1 MAPLVRYT
9 GLSDRTVRTCLDRL
23 KTEGI
28 IRPCDPDI
36 VAARIKHADRRPK
49 GWDLDLTQIR
59 ADLTQTEVTTPDRQF
74 RGRPARAAAIACPDA
89 GEAPGGC
96 NPRTDGGTTRAATG
110 CSSCIRTIQETIP
123 GTAATTARA
132 RQTAPADGEA
142 AGGEP
147 ARDFFAALGS
157 GWRLTPAQQFKL
169 TPGRHDCPGRGDGRR
184 MRWRLSPERTPPA
197 YTAPT
202 RSWPLG
208 SHPVNCP
215 RRLCDRRGRPGAAS
229 ATRPPGCS
237 TSTATRR
244 APARAANRRHTR
256 RRTGRSR
263 RPSPPRSPSGA
274 EGQHGG
280 PHGLEARRP
289 ARAPGKTA
297 RRHRRPGP
305 SPHSPIMMIMDGE
318 RIPRHPPC
326 RSRAYGDH
334 LRGSW
339 RDAPIASSAGSG
351 AAGKAL
357 LPVSRACIRSNG
369 RS

>member
-1 MAPLVRYT
+1 MLARLRAGATRARTGVQPAQPRGAAVASEPSRKHPWNRRRYRACAPD
-9 GLSDRTVRTCLDRL
+9 S
-23 KTEGI
+23 
-28 IRPCDPDI
+28 
-36 VAARIKHADRRPK
+36 A
-49 GWDLDLTQIR
+49 
-59 ADLTQTEVTTPDRQF
+59 
-74 RGRPARAAAIACPDA
+74 RGRR
-89 GEAPGGC
+89 
-96 NPRTDGGTTRAATG
+96 
-110 CSSCIRTIQETIP
+110 
-123 GTAATTARA
+123 
-132 RQTAPADGEA
+132 
-142 AGGEP
+142 
-147 ARDFFAALGS
+147 S
-157 GWRLTPAQQFKL
+157 GWRRTRPGLLRRPGQRLATYPAQQFKL

-357 LPVSRACIRSNG
+357 LPVSRACIRSSG

>member
-1 MAPLVRYT
+1 MATLVRYT
-9 GLSDRTVRTCLDRL
+9 GLSDHTVRTCLDRL

-36 VAARIKHADRRPK
+36 VAARIKRADRRPK

-59 ADLTQTEVTTPDRQF
+59 ADLTQTEVTTPDRQPAAGP
-74 RGRPARAAAIACPDA
+74 RGPQRSPARMLARLRA
-89 GEAPGGC
+89 GATRARTGC
-96 NPRTDGGTTRAATG
+96 NPRSHGV
-110 CSSCIRTIQETIP
+110 QQLYPNHP
-123 GTAATTARA
+123 GNHPWNRPPLPRVRA
-132 RQTAPADGEA
+132 RQRPRTAKRLAANPPGTSSPPWAA
-142 AGGEP
+142 AGGLPQPSSSSSPP
-147 ARDFFAALGS
+147 AVTTAWTR
-157 GWRLTPAQQFKL
+157 
-169 TPGRHDCPGRGDGRR
+169 DGRR

-244 APARAANRRHTR
+244 APARAANRRHAR

-274 EGQHGG
+274 EGQHGC
-280 PHGLEARRP
+280 PHGLEARRA

-305 SPHSPIMMIMDGE
+305 SPHSPIMMITDGE

-339 RDAPIASSAGSG
+339 RDAPIASSADSG

-357 LPVSRACIRSNG
+357 LPVSRACIRING